1 MQTRN
6 HCEKES
12 EGDDDDENANDVY
25 NDNHNDNDDSTDARW
40 LYQGELKSDFWLWKE
55 TKISFTCRLSLS
67 LPFCAYL

>member
-25 NDNHNDNDDSTDARW
+25 NDNKMTMTTVLTLGGSRQGTSSQ
-40 LYQGELKSDFWLWKE
+40 YQY
-55 TKISFTCRLSLS
+55 C
-67 LPFCAYL
+67 YLDLVI

>member
-12 EGDDDDENANDVY
+12 EGDDDDENAND
-25 NDNHNDNDDSTDARW
+25 NQNDNDDSTDARW

-55 TKISFTCRLSLS
+55 TKISFTCRLSMS